1 MVYDEDD
8 ISPKSEM
15 TTLFLLIFFGGFG
28 AHRFYVHKFATGIF
42 YLVAGSTTIVFK
54 IFGLRWELI
63 AKVLIIFINALD
75 WYALY
80 SDSFTDS
87 KGRLVI
93 GKSKHLV
100 YDSLEE
106 REKII
111 FTERL
116 NTFMLVLVGIAFYIL
131 LIFVF

>member
-1 MVYDEDD
+1 M
-8 ISPKSEM
+8 ISKV
-15 TTLFLLIFFGGFG
+15 LLIF
-28 AHRFYVHKFATGIF
+28 
-42 YLVAGSTTIVFK
+42 
-54 IFGLRWELI
+54 
-63 AKVLIIFINALD
+63 INVLD

-87 KGRLVI
+87 KGRLVV
-93 GKSKHLV
+93 GKSKNPV

-111 FTERL
+111 FTEKLNRL
-116 NTFMLVLVGIAFYIL
+116 MLVLVGIAFYIL